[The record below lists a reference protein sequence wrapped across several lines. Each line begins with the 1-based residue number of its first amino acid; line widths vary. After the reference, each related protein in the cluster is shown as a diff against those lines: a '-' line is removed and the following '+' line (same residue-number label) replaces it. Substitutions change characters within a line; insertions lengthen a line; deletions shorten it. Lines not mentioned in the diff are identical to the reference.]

1 MTSGRSGCSSAP
13 GYLNVFNTA
22 FVYATTLVLLVRLS
36 PQLTL
41 WALLPYPALLAGARV
56 FTRKMY
62 RASRAIAEQLGTLS
76 AAIQEDLAGI
86 AVIKSYTLEESREAS
101 FRTLN
106 DEYLRRS
113 LAHGA
118 RHGGPDAALRRAG
131 RPRHPGG
138 AVGRRA

>member
-1 MTSGRSGCSSAP
+1 MDAGFFRRHPTGDVMSRLTNDLGSVRMLFGP
-13 GYLNVFNTA
+13 GLLNVFNTA

-56 FTRKMY
+56 FTRRMY

-113 LAHGA
+113 LAMVRA
-118 RHGGPDAALRRAG
+118 RGP
-131 RPRHPGG
+131 
-138 AVGRRA
+138 